1 MTALGIRAVGVAAP
15 GLPGWPATA
24 DVLAGRTP
32 FVVQPVASLDSNLPG
47 TERRRA
53 NEVSR
58 WSIAA
63 ALEATGDA
71 RVEDVAALAT
81 VFGSADGDGHVL
93 DAMLAALA
101 QDKVAVSP
109 TIFHNSVF
117 NAPAG
122 YWGIGAKA
130 SGSSTT
136 LCAGEGTFAAA
147 LLESHG
153 LVAATQESV
162 LLVVCDL
169 PFPARVPFTCG
180 GRAPFAGA
188 LLLEPLGVDA
198 SRWGCIDGLRVTR
211 RAARRPDHDALVD
224 GEFAGNA
231 SAAALLL
238 LGAIARGHAASI
250 ALPYID
256 DAVVELTWQ
265 P

>member
-24 DVLAGRTP
+24 AILAGRAP
-32 FVVQPVASLDSNLPG
+32 FIMQPVASLDSNLPG

-71 RVEDVAALAT
+71 RAEDVAALAT
-81 VFGSADGDGHVL
+81 IFGSADGDGHVL

-101 QDKVAVSP
+101 QDNVAVSP
-109 TIFHNSVF
+109 TVFHNSVF

-130 SGSSTT
+130 YGSSTT

-147 LLESHG
+147 LLESHA
-153 LVAATQESV
+153 LVASTRESV

-169 PFPARVPFTCG
+169 PFPPRVPLTCG

-188 LLLEPLGVDA
+188 LLLEACAENAPPLGRIDA
-198 SRWGCIDGLRVTR
+198 LHVTR
-211 RAARRPDHDALVD
+211 SDERRPDREALVD

-238 LGAIARGHAASI
+238 LGAIARGRAAFV
-250 ALPYID
+250 ALPYVD
-256 DAVVELTWQ
+256 GAVVELRWQ

>member
-15 GLPGWPATA
+15 GLPGWLATA
-24 DVLAGRTP
+24 DVLAGRAT
-32 FVVQPVASLDSNLPG
+32 FDGQPAVSLASNLPG

-53 NEVSR
+53 NDVAR

-63 ALEATGDA
+63 ALEATRDA
-71 RVEDVAALAT
+71 RAEQVAALAT
-81 VFGSADGDGHVL
+81 VFGSAEGDGHVL
-93 DAMLAALA
+93 AAMLAALA
-101 QDKVAVSP
+101 EDKVTVSP
-109 TIFHNSVF
+109 TVFHNSVF

-130 SGSSTT
+130 YASSTT

-153 LVAATQESV
+153 LVTQTHESV

-169 PFPARVPFTCG
+169 PFPPRVPLTCG

-188 LLLEPLGVDA
+188 LLLEPLGADA
-198 SRWGCIDGLRVTR
+198 PPWGCIDGLQVTR
-211 RAARRPDHDALVD
+211 RDVRRPNRDALVD

-238 LGAIARGHAASI
+238 LGAVARARAASI

-256 DAVVELTWQ
+256 DAVLELRWR

>member
-15 GLPGWPATA
+15 GLPGWSATA
-24 DVLAGRTP
+24 DVLAGRAP
-32 FVVQPVASLDSNLPG
+32 FIVQPVASLDSNLPG

-71 RVEDVAALAT
+71 RAEDVAALAT

-101 QDKVAVSP
+101 ADKVAVSP
-109 TIFHNSVF
+109 TVFHNSVF

-130 SGSSTT
+130 YGSSTT

-147 LLESHG
+147 LLESYG
-153 LVAATQESV
+153 LVEATQESV

-169 PFPARVPFTCG
+169 PFPPQVPLTCG
-180 GRAPFAGA
+180 GRAPFACA
-188 LLLEPLGVDA
+188 LLLEPHAPRL
-198 SRWGCIDGLRVTR
+198 GCIDGLQVTLR
-211 RAARRPDHDALVD
+211 GARCPDRDALVD

-238 LGAIARGHAASI
+238 LGAVARGRAASI
-250 ALPYID
+250 VLPYID
-256 DAVVELTWQ
+256 NAVLELGWR

>member
-1 MTALGIRAVGVAAP
+1 MTALGIRAVGIAAP
-15 GLPGWPATA
+15 GLSGWPATA
-24 DVLAGRTP
+24 DILAGRVP
-32 FVVQPVASLDSNLPG
+32 FVAQPVASLDSNLPG

-53 NEVSR
+53 NDVSR

-63 ALEATGDA
+63 ALEATRDA
-71 RVEDVAALAT
+71 AAEEVAALAT
-81 VFGSADGDGHVL
+81 VFGSSDGDGCVL

-101 QDKVAVSP
+101 QDNVAVSP

-122 YWGIGAKA
+122 YWSIGAKA
-130 SGSSTT
+130 HGPSTT
-136 LCAGEGTFAAA
+136 LCADAGTFAAV
-147 LLESHG
+147 LLEGYG
-153 LVAATQESV
+153 LVAQTNEPA

-169 PFPARVPFTCG
+169 PFPPRVPLTCG

-188 LLLEPLGVDA
+188 LLLEPYKAGGA
-198 SRWGCIDGLRVTR
+198 RWGCIDALRVMRGSAR
-211 RAARRPDHDALVD
+211 RADSDALVD
-224 GEFAGNA
+224 GEFARNA

-238 LGAIARGHAASI
+238 LKAVARGRATSI

-256 DAVVELTWQ
+256 DAVLELRWQ